1 MPIKIQPDAI
11 TALKNFTL
19 PENVGFGSTI
29 SPIMMNCE
37 YKDGKWGELEM
48 MPYGPITLSPT
59 CKVFHYAQEI
69 FEGLKAYRVNNKGP
83 FLFRHIE
90 NFKRFNHSA
99 ERMAIPELPEE
110 VFMEAVEAITAYSA
124 DFIPQESGSSL
135 YVRPFIIATEENLGI
150 KPSAKFRFMVIAS
163 PSASYFS
170 SGSLKVLIERNAA
183 RAFPGGTGAAK
194 TGGNYAASLLTSVK
208 AVDHGYMNTLWLD
221 AENRKYIE
229 EMSGMN
235 FFAVVNDVLI
245 TPKLTDTI
253 LAGITRDSIIQLA
266 SRLNISLKEETINI
280 DSLIESI
287 KIGEC
292 TEAFACGTAAIITP
306 VEMLGEED
314 GTAYELKY
322 PAGPI
327 SKSLRENLL
336 AIQEGRMEGPE
347 GWVKTIEPAIY

>member
-1 MPIKIQPDAI
+1 MSMKIHPEAI
-11 TALKNFTL
+11 TAIKNFSL
-19 PENVGFGSTI
+19 PEDIGFGSTI

-48 MPYGPITLSPT
+48 IPYGPLTLSPT
-59 CKVFHYAQEI
+59 SKVFHYAQEI
-69 FEGLKAYRVNNKGP
+69 FEGLKAYRVMGKGP

-90 NFKRFNHSA
+90 NAKRFNHSA
-99 ERMAIPELPEE
+99 ARMAIPELPTEI
-110 VFMEAVEAITAYSA
+110 FMEAVETITAYSA
-124 DFIPQESGSSL
+124 DFIPSDSGSSL

-150 KPSAKFRFMVIAS
+150 KPSAKFSFMVVAS

-170 SGSLKVLIERNAA
+170 SGTLKLLIERDAC

-194 TGGNYAASLLTSVK
+194 TGGNYASSLLTSVK
-208 AVDHGYMNTLWLD
+208 AGELGYMNTLWLD

-253 LAGITRDSIIQLA
+253 LAGITRDSIITM
-266 SRLNISLKEETINI
+266 SKKLNIPFKEETINI
-280 DSLIESI
+280 DSLIEAI
-287 KIGEC
+287 KLGEC

-306 VEMLGEED
+306 IQLLGEAD
-314 GTAYELKY
+314 GTTYELKY
-322 PAGPI
+322 STGPI
-327 SKSLRENLL
+327 SKSLKENLL

-347 GWVKTIEPAIY
+347 GWVKLIEPAIY